1 MLEKQVS
8 RSYGANRLQVIY
20 DARTYNDGHQLL
32 INAILLLTIFCNRA
46 CYAVTRDTIAAGPQV
61 TASLIWAVLAN
72 LKSTLIYP
80 A

>member
-1 MLEKQVS
+1 MLENQVS

-20 DARTYNDGHQLL
+20 GARTYNDGHQLL

-46 CYAVTRDTIAAGPQV
+46 CYAVTRDTVAAGPQV
-61 TASLIWAVLAN
+61 TAHSLTWAVLT
-72 LKSTLIYP
+72 KSTLIYP